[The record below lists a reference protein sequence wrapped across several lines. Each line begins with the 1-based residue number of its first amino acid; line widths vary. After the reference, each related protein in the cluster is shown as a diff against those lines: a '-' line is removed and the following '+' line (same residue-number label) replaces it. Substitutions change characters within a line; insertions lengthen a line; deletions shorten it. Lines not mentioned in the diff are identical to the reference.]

1 MSNKAN
7 LAKDISLWTNEVS
20 PTQFFHKKI
29 VEAQEKQNLK
39 LSENVEFYLVN
50 LMCDYVQIKNTNT
63 TDDCLALTLK
73 KALESPYGEKVC
85 LYKKLADSAL
95 YFSGFFQEYFNNKS
109 FDIRYYVTMGESAYG
124 ELSSLMRG
132 KSSYNSTMSQ
142 IYKEMSKSFLTS
154 VDILLHISE
163 ETTHQDNIRSTLSIY
178 DAWLN
183 TASAK
188 LQKELIDRGI
198 TPIKVSTRKVQ

>member
-1 MSNKAN
+1 MGKNN
-7 LAKDISLWTNEVS
+7 IAKESSLWTS
-20 PTQFFHKKI
+20 DITPTQFFHEK
-29 VEAQEKQNLK
+29 VLEAQEKQHLK

-50 LMCDYVQIKNTNT
+50 LLCDYVHSNNSSSE
-63 TDDCLALTLK
+63 DDCLALTLK
-73 KALESPYGEKVC
+73 KALESSYGEKIC
-85 LYKKLADSAL
+85 LYKKLADNAL

-132 KSSYNSTMSQ
+132 KATYNNTMSQ
-142 IYKEMSKSFLTS
+142 IYKEMSKNFLHA

-163 ETTHQDNIRSTLSIY
+163 QTSHQDNIRSTLSIY

-183 TASAK
+183 TASSK
-188 LQKELIDRGI
+188 LQKELFERGI
-198 TPIKVSTRKVQ
+198 TPLKVSTKKVQ